1 MAEND
6 KNSALDLISEIL
18 DKLIDTQQASTE
30 ATTSLKNSM
39 EDAAHSIREVAS
51 NFKNGFRSE
60 LKKHIDDAHAKDI
73 EAIDELKDEIKELAV
88 NTQELTKIMQRPW
101 TWIKLILTTVGATAG
116 AIGAVTLL
124 VLKVMSLL

>member
-6 KNSALDLISEIL
+6 KKSAIDLISVIL
-18 DKLIDTQQASTE
+18 DKLIETQQASTE
-30 ATTSLKNSM
+30 ATTTLKNSM
-39 EDAAHSIREVAS
+39 EDAAQSIREVAD

-60 LKKHIDDAHAKDI
+60 LKKHIDNAHARDV
-73 EAIDELKDEIKELAV
+73 EAIGELKEEIRELTG
-88 NTQELTKIMQRPW
+88 NTKELTKIMQRPW
-101 TWIKLILTTVGATAG
+101 HWIKLILTTVGATAG